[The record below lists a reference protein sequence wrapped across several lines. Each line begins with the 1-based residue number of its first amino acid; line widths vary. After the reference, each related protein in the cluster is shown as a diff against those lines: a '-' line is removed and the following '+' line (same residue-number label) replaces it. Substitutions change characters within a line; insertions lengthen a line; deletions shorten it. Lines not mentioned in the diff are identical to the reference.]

1 MCKVSIPFLRQ
12 SDPKRWLEMSAMGLP
27 GGVVDGSPPVN
38 AGDTGLIPGPEGSTC
53 HGATKLVHTTT
64 EPVL

>member
-1 MCKVSIPFLRQ
+1 
-12 SDPKRWLEMSAMGLP
+12 MSAMGLP

-53 HGATKLVHTTT
+53 QGATKLVHTTT
-64 EPVL
+64 EPRALEPASGDY